1 MILALSTGDVVG
13 IVIGAVVLILLLFFL
28 GGSYALNR
36 RRSAMDAELR
46 ARIEAADAALA
57 QARAQDR
64 GWERETIEAAARAA
78 VAPREVE
85 QLHLVQVVDKPGT
98 DADQAVFRAVH
109 GDGSETTVTLG
120 RRDGAWVA
128 V

>member
-1 MILALSTGDVVG
+1 VIASISVVE
-13 IVIGAVVLILLLFFL
+13 IVVLVALLVIALLFA
-28 GGSYALNR
+28 GGMLAVSR
-36 RRSAMDAELR
+36 RQAAMSAELR

-57 QARAQDR
+57 DARAQDR

-78 VAPREVE
+78 VAPQDVKE
-85 QLHLVQVVDKPGT
+85 LHLVQVVDQPGT
-98 DADQAVFRAVH
+98 DADQAVFRVVGA
-109 GDGSETTVTLG
+109 DGSEKTVTLG